1 MPQLKRS
8 HVTQKVPRAAAKT
21 WHSQKKIHILKME
34 GELLAV
40 PVPGFPENGRE
51 DKPQYPPF
59 WKGGDQACL

>member
-8 HVTQKVPRAAAKT
+8 HVTQKVPRATAET
-21 WHSQKKIHILKME
+21 WQSQKICIFKME

-40 PVPGFPENGRE
+40 PIPGFPEDGRE